1 MTLEPFSGKGL
12 PVATRSWRV
21 NCEWVA
27 LMMKLSLLPITALFA
42 FSATPPLVAAG
53 LEEVASFPKQQVT
66 GVGVS
71 VASGRVFVNF
81 PFWSDDHTVSVAEIK
96 DGKPVAFP
104 DETWNTKEGD
114 AAKRFVCVQSVVV
127 DSSDF
132 LWALDAGSPKQEGVI
147 AGGAKLV
154 KVDLKT
160 NAVAQVIP
168 IEDEY
173 APKKSYLND
182 VRFDLKSG
190 HAFITESGIGS
201 IIVVDLKDGTKRR
214 FLANHP
220 STKMEVGKELVV
232 DGIKPIDP
240 ATQGTPQFQADG
252 IALDAAK
259 GILYFHALTADT
271 LYQVPTSAPIDP
283 KATDEM
289 VGKKVTKVG
298 KTPAPD
304 GMLEEKDGG
313 VLLAAFEKNA
323 IVRVNPE
330 SGKATAVVEDKR
342 LQWPDTLSWGPEGY
356 LYITTSQIHRT
367 PKYNQGVSKLEEPFK
382 LFRIKLG
389 KE

>member
-1 MTLEPFSGKGL
+1 MKPF
-12 PVATRSWRV
+12 RS
-21 NCEWVA
+21 
-27 LMMKLSLLPITALFA
+27 LTTAAFA
-42 FSATPPLVAAG
+42 FSFTALSVSAARAAE

-71 VASGRVFVNF
+71 MANGRVFVNF
-81 PFWSDDHTVSVAEIK
+81 PFWSDDHTISVAEIK

-104 DETWNTKEGD
+104 DEKWNAKQGD

-127 DSSDF
+127 DSADS

-147 AGGAKLV
+147 PNGAKLV

-201 IIVVDLKDGTKRR
+201 IIVVDLKNGTKRR
-214 FLANHP
+214 LLANHP
-220 STKMEVGKELVV
+220 STKMEIGRELVV
-232 DGIKPIDP
+232 DGVKPIDP
-240 ATQGTPQFQADG
+240 TTQGTPQFQADG

-259 GILYFHALTADT
+259 DILYFHALTADT
-271 LYQVPTSAPIDP
+271 LYQVPTSILIDP
-283 KATDEM
+283 KAKEEE
-289 VGKKVTKVG
+289 VAEKVTKVG
-298 KTPAPD
+298 KTPSPD
-304 GMLEEKDGG
+304 GMLEDKDGS

-323 IVRVNPE
+323 IVRIDP
-330 SGKATAVVEDKR
+330 ATNTATTVVEDKR
-342 LQWPDTLSWGPEGY
+342 LQWPDTMSWGPDGY
-356 LYITTSQIHRT
+356 LYVTTSQIHLT
-367 PKYNQGVSKLEEPFK
+367 PKYNHGLSKLEQPFK
-382 LFRIKLG
+382 LWRVKIG